1 MGSHLELMAWDV
13 HQQRLRD
20 AEHAQLIRRYVRE
33 AKLARAR
40 RHAIAGDAPRTS
52 LAHQLGWWL
61 AALTD
66 LVLPYRVSADGKAW

>member
-20 AEHAQLIRRYVRE
+20 AEQAQLIRRYVRE
-33 AKLARAR
+33 ARLARAR
-40 RHAIAGDAPRTS
+40 RPGTAPPPRTS

-66 LVLPYRVSADGKAW
+66 LLFPYRVSVSDRAW